1 MPIKRKKYLH
11 SNFFS
16 EQVNWDWFSIK
27 IQRFLWKFETSSAWG
42 LFVGCRSIDF
52 WSLIDCHRAFYVNK
66 AKLYRKCTEKM
77 HCNKVNHK
85 QYKLEIIFTTRI
97 RFTSNSILFG
107 IKLISL
113 LLKHLVFFKLLSA
126 KRFAEVATLPQVKH
140 LTTSA
145 R

>member
-1 MPIKRKKYLH
+1 MPIKLAKYLH

-27 IQRFLWKFETSSAWG
+27 IQRFLWKFVTSSAWG
-42 LFVGCRSIDF
+42 LFAGCRSIDF
-52 WSLIDCHRAFYVNK
+52 WSLIDCQRDFYVNT
-66 AKLYRKCTEKM
+66 AKLYRKYTEKM
-77 HCNKVNHK
+77 HCNKVNH
-85 QYKLEIIFTTRI
+85 KLEIIFTTRI

-113 LLKHLVFFKLLSA
+113 LLKDLVFFKLLSG